1 MEQKMIEA
9 AQGILN
15 WANSNQPL
23 WAKQTLKPMPRVD
36 ERFVISRA
44 ISYDASVDVSRVV
57 GTDHGCY
64 LDDDWLNLLNYGKK
78 MGNRQKDLADNPS
91 YYLLKNINRSPV
103 WCLTTFNGG
112 NAWYVDGDANNR
124 TCIAKFYLDRL
135 IKEGL
140 IQDAVVHG
148 IYAKD
153 IEVDWDLYRAVN
165 YVQSNYVHF
174 FIQVDSDRVKRED
187 SNEWHKDFYKISV
200 TITNHK
206 TRQSTKVQTAYE
218 LLEWVERQNTPWF
231 FSFKTLKQ
239 FIGGVRK

>member
-1 MEQKMIEA
+1 MEQKIIEA

-44 ISYDASVDVSRVV
+44 ISYDASVDVGRVV
-57 GTDHGCY
+57 GTDHASY
-64 LDDDWLNLLNYGKK
+64 MESDWLNLLNHGRR
-78 MGNRQKDLADNPS
+78 MDARQKDLANNPS
-91 YYLLKNINRSPV
+91 YYLLAEVIRNPT
-103 WCLTTFNGG
+103 WYLTTFDAG
-112 NAWYVDGDANNR
+112 NTWYVDDDGNHR
-124 TCIAKFYLDRL
+124 TCIAKFYFDRL

-140 IQDAVVHG
+140 INHSVVNG

-165 YVQSNYVHF
+165 HVQSNYAHF
-174 FIQVDSDRVKRED
+174 FMQVDSDRVKRED
-187 SNEWHKDFYKISV
+187 SNAWHKDFYKISV

-218 LLEWVERQNTPWF
+218 LLEWVERQNTPWL
-231 FSFKTLKQ
+231 FSFKTLKRL
-239 FIGGVRK
+239 IGGFRK